1 MSKLLKH
8 RNYGE
13 YEITVLQVEEQHV
26 ETVKT
31 EKSTEGQ
38 AAIAWAKE
46 ADNPKS
52 ATTSYEAKGV
62 EVEVGTGK
70 INFGIAIT
78 RSNR

>member
-1 MSKLLKH
+1 MRKLLKH
-8 RNYGE
+8 ANYRDV
-13 YEITVLQVEEQHV
+13 EITVIQIEEQHV
-26 ETVKT
+26 EIVKT

-62 EVEVGTGK
+62 EVDVGTGK

-78 RSNR
+78 KSNR